1 MIAMTDFSIQFYK
14 TLNTVSSSTTSFCVS
29 YTSNT
34 FRVALT

>member
-14 TLNTVSSSTTSFCVS
+14 TLNTVSTTSVCVS

-34 FRVALT
+34 FRVVLT